1 MTEKEL
7 QEKQI
12 EKLNHILEM
21 LEVIAGNTAEI
32 NMLDSRLSYIE
43 EHTEKTKKELE
54 KLNRKVGN

>member
-7 QEKQI
+7 MEKQL

-21 LEVIAGNTAEI
+21 LEVIAGNTADI
-32 NMLDSRLSYIE
+32 NNKLNSIE
-43 EHTEKTKKELE
+43 YNTEETKEELE